1 MPFPIRTV
9 VENLSVTEAIDRET
23 EIYPRL
29 GAGFDALKWWLSRKP
44 DSGEMIDD
52 VNWIYVQDGD
62 ERAKVPSLV
71 VVYTF
76 DHYSVTLKHILVR
89 LPSIR

>member
-1 MPFPIRTV
+1 MPFRTV
-9 VENLSVTEAIDRET
+9 VENLSVTEAIDRES

-29 GAGFDALKWWLSRKP
+29 GEGFDALKWWLSRRP

-62 ERAKVPSLV
+62 EQANVPSLV

-76 DHYSVTLKHILVR
+76 NHYSVTLKHILVR
-89 LPSIR
+89 LPWIK

>member
-1 MPFPIRTV
+1 MSFPIRTV
-9 VENLSVTEAIDRET
+9 IENLSVSEVIDAET
-23 EIYPRL
+23 AIYPRL
-29 GAGFDALKWWLSRKP
+29 ADGFDALKWWLARRP

-62 ERAKVPSLV
+62 ERVNMPSLV
-71 VVYTF
+71 IVYTF
-76 DHYSVTLKHILVR
+76 DHYTVTLKHILVR